1 MKCLL
6 ISEHLQCAP
15 SSVLCQ
21 LTSNAVSD
29 LALSPKFFL
38 LIEVPC
44 PLVIKIKNSNYHHQ
58 LYVASNIINLVA
70 VEGRKVVAGG
80 SRGQG

>member
-1 MKCLL
+1 MKCML

-15 SSVLCQ
+15 SSVVCQ

-38 LIEVPC
+38 LIEVLC
-44 PLVIKIKNSNYHHQ
+44 PLVIKINNSNCHYQ

-70 VEGRKVVAGG
+70 VESRKAVAGG
-80 SRGQG
+80 CRGQS